1 MLDSGSRE
9 IMVAALR
16 VMAIDMKRSRQ
27 IETCLGGRVKK
38 LVVNCMWEGKKNE
51 ERRVFGHLCGWW
63 YS

>member
-1 MLDSGSRE
+1 
-9 IMVAALR
+9 MVAALR